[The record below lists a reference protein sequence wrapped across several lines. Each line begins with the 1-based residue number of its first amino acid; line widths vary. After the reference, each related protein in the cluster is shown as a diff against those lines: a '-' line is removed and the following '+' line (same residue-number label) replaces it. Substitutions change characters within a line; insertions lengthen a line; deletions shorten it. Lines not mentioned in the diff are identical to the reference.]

1 MITSTAQ
8 GHHAGMP
15 YFRCYGSLNGLGKDA
30 RGALVRNFRRRAA
43 VVGALIALTVGQSAC
58 SGEPTETQP
67 QRTAAPSLP
76 VQAVEISS
84 RDLSRSVQVS
94 APVEPMRS
102 VRLAARTDG
111 VLTYVGVEAGDR
123 VRPGQLIARLDV
135 SEQEAEL
142 ARAEAR
148 EEDAEL
154 AFERLERLH
163 AAGHVDVASRD
174 SARAQMRIAAS
185 EAQLWRTRV
194 GFGEVR
200 ATVDGVV
207 LARHVEPG
215 EAVSR
220 HATLF
225 ELADLTTLVVRI
237 GVSELD
243 VRELQSGHHVDV
255 HVDALGPEAAL
266 TGTVRRIFPAA
277 EAGSR
282 LVTVEVDL
290 PDAADRGIRP
300 DFLARARLVV
310 DQRSDVLAV
319 PAAALAEGDSGEF
332 YVMLINADERLERR
346 RVEPG
351 VTRGGWQE
359 LRSGVVPGDRVVA
372 TNPLDLNPGARVRIV
387 GWAG

>member
-1 MITSTAQ
+1 M
-8 GHHAGMP
+8 
-15 YFRCYGSLNGLGKDA
+15 RKW
-30 RGALVRNFRRRAA
+30 RRRAA
-43 VVGALIALTVGQSAC
+43 VVGVLIVLTAGQSAC
-58 SGEPTETQP
+58 SGEPAETQP

-76 VQAVEISS
+76 VQAVEISP
-84 RDLSRSVQVS
+84 RDLSPSVQVS
-94 APVEPMRS
+94 APIEPMRS

-111 VLTYVGVEAGDR
+111 VLTYVGVETGDR
-123 VRPGQLIARLDV
+123 VAPGQVIARLDV

-163 AAGHVDVASRD
+163 ATGHIDVASRD

-185 EAQLWRTRV
+185 EAELWRTRV

-225 ELADLTTLVVRI
+225 ELADLTTLVLRI

-243 VRELQSGHHVDV
+243 VRELESGHHVDV

-266 TGTVRRIFPAA
+266 TGQVRRIFPAA

-290 PDAADRGIRP
+290 PDAAARGVRP
-300 DFLARARLVV
+300 GFLARARLVV

-319 PAAALAEGDSGEF
+319 PAAALAEGDGGELD
-332 YVMLINADERLERR
+332 VMLINADDRLERR

-359 LRSGVVPGDRVVA
+359 LRSGVAPGERVVA
-372 TNPLDLNPGARVRIV
+372 TNPLDLSPGTRVRIV